1 MGARTLSAAVEVAGD
16 QTVGYLHRVLDGGG
30 YIRGNST

>member
-1 MGARTLSAAVEVAGD
+1 MGARTLSAAVEVDGD
-16 QTVGYLHRVLDGGG
+16 QTVGRGHRVLDGGA